1 MLITLSATSGTLLPV
16 NVEQTAAA
24 TVVEPKNTDAPKE
37 TAQEKPTSD
46 GTSTPKQESDH
57 RNRPKSEAYLAFM
70 KTGWG
75 GDANRTLEQAPDAP
89 FAAARRR
96 KLGHQ
101 FPGKR
106 LVIPAGQL
114 RTRSNDTDHR
124 FRAHSAFAHLTG
136 LGTESPPEAV
146 LVINPHDGAEH
157 TDVLYLRP
165 NPGRDTEEF
174 FTDSRY
180 GEFWVGPRRTLTDMA
195 QLTGIETRPLE
206 SLRADLLDGLGE
218 LGPQVYGSDGLT
230 KLDIAMIP
238 GDPEVEKLVAAV
250 RAAAG
255 LPANN
260 DDAALIRAASELRLV
275 KDERE
280 IAHLQKAVDA
290 TIAGFDE
297 VIRAIPQAVEHPRGE
312 RVIETTFDAHAR
324 LHGNTV
330 GYETISAA
338 GPNATILHWIDSTGT
353 LHDGELLLVDAGVED
368 DSLYTADI
376 TRTLPVSGRFTA
388 VQRRV
393 YQAVYD
399 ACVAAFNAAQVGNK
413 FTDVH
418 DAAMVVI
425 ANRLHDWGLLP
436 ADVSVETALDEE
448 KGGHHR
454 RWMVHGTSHHLG
466 LDVHDCA
473 QAREELYKDGVLEP
487 GMVFTIEP
495 GLYFK
500 ADDMLVPAE
509 YRGIGVR
516 IEDDILITADG
527 PVNLSAALPAAPD
540 DVEAWMAQTV

>member
-1 MLITLSATSGTLLPV
+1 MNSADAATITSPKNATHDEVAQP
-16 NVEQTAAA
+16 AAA
-24 TVVEPKNTDAPKE
+24 KNPNITG
-37 TAQEKPTSD
+37 TASQAAD
-46 GTSTPKQESDH
+46 DDH
-57 RNRPKSEAYLAFM
+57 RNRPKSDAYLAFM

-75 GDANRTLEQAPDAP
+75 GDTGDTAHTLEQHADAP

-101 FPGKR
+101 FLGKR
-106 LVIPAGQL
+106 LVIPAGEL
-114 RTRSNDTDHR
+114 RPRSNDTDYR
-124 FRAHSAFAHLTG
+124 FRPHSAFAHLTG
-136 LGTESPPEAV
+136 LGHAAPPEAV
-146 LVINPHDGAEH
+146 LVLNPHDGAEH
-157 TDVLYLRP
+157 TAVLYLRP

-180 GEFWVGPRRTLTDMA
+180 GEFWVGPQPKLDQIA
-195 QLTGIETRPLE
+195 ALTGIETKPLDD
-206 SLRADLLDGLGE
+206 LRADLLAGLGD
-218 LGPQVYGSDGLT
+218 LGPLINGEDGPV
-230 KLDIAMIP
+230 KLDIAVIP
-238 GDPEVEKLVAAV
+238 DDATTEQLVAQL

-255 LPANN
+255 LPLANEN
-260 DDAALIRAASELRLV
+260 AKLAQAASELRLT

-280 IAHLQKAVDA
+280 VQHLQDAVDA
-290 TIAGFDE
+290 TIHGFDA
-297 VIRAIPQAVEHPRGE
+297 VIRAIPAALAHPKGE

-324 LHGNTV
+324 LHGNAV

-353 LHDGELLLVDAGVED
+353 LKDGELLLVDAGVED
-368 DSLYTADI
+368 ESLYTADI
-376 TRTLPVSGRFTA
+376 TRTVPVSGKFTQ

-399 ACVAAFNAAQVGNK
+399 ACQAAFAAAQVGNK

-425 ANRLHDWGLLP
+425 AERLHEWGLLP
-436 ADVSVETALDEE
+436 SDVSVKVALDEE

-473 QAREELYKDGVLEP
+473 QAKKELYKEGILEP

-500 ADDMLVPAE
+500 ADDLLVPEE

-527 PVNLSAALPAAPD
+527 PINLSAALPASPD
-540 DVEAWMAQTV
+540 DVEAWLADLLAQ